1 MAASSVQATS
11 AAAAQVQ
18 SASRDWTGWCLM
30 FVRLMLGVAMNFPS
44 AISAWKNAKYKH
56 TTGTPPKGVPVFW
69 DIGKHGHVAL
79 SDGGGYCYSTDIL
92 RKGKVDRVPISKIAS
107 RWGARYLGWTEDLN
121 GVRVYTPPSKPA
133 TAKPSTKQNPVSL
146 AALRYHA
153 THGTGKYSPASSGPV
168 CEGVK
173 RRLIQL
179 GCGTDASS
187 FASCYAAWQRK
198 LGYTGKDADGIPG
211 MASLKTLAATSNW
224 TVVA

>member
-1 MAASSVQATS
+1 MAASSAEATS
-11 AAAAQVQ
+11 AAASQVA

-30 FVRLMLGVAMNFPS
+30 FVRLMLGIAMKYGS
-44 AISAWKNAKYKH
+44 AIAAWNGAQFKH

-69 DIGKHGHVAL
+69 NIGQHGHVAL

-92 RKGKVDRVPISKIAS
+92 RRGKVDRVPIAKIAS

-133 TAKPSTKQNPVSL
+133 TAKPSAKQNPVSL

-153 THGTGKYSPASSGPV
+153 THGTGKYSPASSGPM

-173 RRLIQL
+173 RRLVQL
-179 GCGTDASS
+179 GCGSASNS
-187 FASCYAAWQRK
+187 FAACYAAWQRK

-211 MASLKTLAATSNW
+211 MASLKALASKSNW